1 MPRAL
6 AFIAELAV
14 GDRRLHRGSPTLGG
28 ANECTNIRLRTTAS
42 PNAFG
47 MILTAFL
54 NEQAQPRASSGSS
67 FVRAPAPRLLTMG
80 TPGQVVGNT
89 IRVTPIKD
97 VGLD

>member
-28 ANECTNIRLRTTAS
+28 ANECTDIRLRTAVS

-47 MILTAFL
+47 MMRWRRSSTNRLSR
-54 NEQAQPRASSGSS
+54 EHRQAHLLS
-67 FVRAPAPRLLTMG
+67 VRRRL
-80 TPGQVVGNT
+80 VF
-89 IRVTPIKD
+89 
-97 VGLD
+97 